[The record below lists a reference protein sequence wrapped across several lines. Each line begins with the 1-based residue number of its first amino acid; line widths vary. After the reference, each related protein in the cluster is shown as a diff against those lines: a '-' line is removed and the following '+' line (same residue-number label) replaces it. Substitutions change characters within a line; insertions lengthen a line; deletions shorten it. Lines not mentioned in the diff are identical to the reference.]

1 MIMMMRWP
9 KMNSF
14 FTLAKKNGLAMMMI
28 RIMMITVRR
37 RRRGSVAL
45 DAARVLA
52 RAEHDVNSVPLVVA
66 LVLGYGAVDSGERA
80 VAIVVQMTVWD
91 A

>member
-1 MIMMMRWP
+1 
-9 KMNSF
+9 
-14 FTLAKKNGLAMMMI
+14 MMMI
-28 RIMMITVRR
+28 RIRIITVR